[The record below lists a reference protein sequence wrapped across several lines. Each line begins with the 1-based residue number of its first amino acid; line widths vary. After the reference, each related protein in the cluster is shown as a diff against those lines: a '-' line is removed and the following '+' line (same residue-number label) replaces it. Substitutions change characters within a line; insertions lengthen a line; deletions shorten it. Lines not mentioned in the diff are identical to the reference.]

1 MLICDHFLPS
11 DLYSPIVETHLR
23 ETGYYHVSHIG
34 IVQCQSAMINALIE
48 RWRPETHTFHFL
60 VGECSVSLE
69 DVAMILGLL
78 TNEIPVTGP
87 TMSSFETLEA
97 ECLHHFG
104 VAPRKMDY
112 RGSFIKMTWIIGLKD
127 RTVLVDDIQIQR
139 YVKCHIMLLFGAILF
154 GDKSGVAVH
163 WKFLP
168 LLYNFVGIIQFSWGS
183 TCLAHLNRSLCRA
196 TCVDCKE
203 MDGPLT
209 LLLTWVW
216 IRLPFLAPI
225 LCNPR
230 LFPIA
235 NKWRNLERE
244 NYACRYHTFAHYR
257 RLLDDMQEGH
267 AYGIDHIEPA

>member
-1 MLICDHFLPS
+1 
-11 DLYSPIVETHLR
+11 
-23 ETGYYHVSHIG
+23 
-34 IVQCQSAMINALIE
+34 
-48 RWRPETHTFHFL
+48 
-60 VGECSVSLE
+60 
-69 DVAMILGLL
+69 
-78 TNEIPVTGP
+78 
-87 TMSSFETLEA
+87 
-97 ECLHHFG
+97 
-104 VAPRKMDY
+104 
-112 RGSFIKMTWIIGLKD
+112 MTWIIGLKD

-267 AYGIDHIEPA
+267 GVPNQERDLGASHGKVLTGPKNQDWSDTNSFWTNRYSHVLAYDLVPLHYPLEIYMHWYRGTFGAHLQISDLVFQENPKGAPVHNQEDQQQELPAKHYYKQ